1 MKKVNFTNNLALYVH
16 HARIERMSIVFG
28 TLYRLKACQVH
39 DRSHE
44 ITNESCICTT
54 KSQTKKLWLPTSQT
68 GMNASD
74 VEKIKNRCKQNFEDE
89 ANDNQLDKE
98 ATRRRNLNIKYLSLT
113 LVVKHPDA
121 FICFYCV
128 Q

>member
-1 MKKVNFTNNLALYVH
+1 
-16 HARIERMSIVFG
+16 
-28 TLYRLKACQVH
+28 
-39 DRSHE
+39 
-44 ITNESCICTT
+44 
-54 KSQTKKLWLPTSQT
+54 
-68 GMNASD
+68 MNASD